1 MMEFFD
7 DKYWMR
13 MALREAEKALE
24 KKEVPVGCVVIHEN
38 KIIGRGYNQ
47 REILNDS
54 TAHAE
59 MIAISAACQQM
70 GSWRLENTAIYVTM
84 EPCPMCAGAI
94 VLSRIPRLVY
104 GIEDPKAGACGTLY
118 NIVRDSRLNHVVEV
132 INGVLEN
139 ESRELIQS
147 FFRKLREDKNESA

>member
-1 MMEFFD
+1 
-7 DKYWMR
+7 
-13 MALREAEKALE
+13 
-24 KKEVPVGCVVIHEN
+24 
-38 KIIGRGYNQ
+38 
-47 REILNDS
+47 
-54 TAHAE
+54 
-59 MIAISAACQQM
+59 
-70 GSWRLENTAIYVTM
+70 
-84 EPCPMCAGAI
+84 MCAGAI